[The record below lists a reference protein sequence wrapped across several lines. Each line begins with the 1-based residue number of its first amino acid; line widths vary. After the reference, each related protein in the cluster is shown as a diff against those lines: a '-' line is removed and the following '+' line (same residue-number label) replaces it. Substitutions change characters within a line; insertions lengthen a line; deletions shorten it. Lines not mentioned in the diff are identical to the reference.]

1 MCVLV
6 TVMCLGLVVL
16 EGLALPSTLHRSACS
31 QQCVVNCE
39 RTMGDPDVAG
49 NTFCCDC
56 KSICDKLCR
65 LQDGT
70 GSNSVH
76 SEPSSPANSSL
87 SPESA
92 VVSGLSGNKMKHLL
106 ASCRTCRPRTRRK
119 PRSPSLREAALIARS
134 VGLDL
139 GAPGDKMSSV
149 DDRIVS
155 NEMIADWFPQ
165 LTSMSRDLDVVSA
178 RVAWEPLLGSGPWYL
193 VTWGPEDGGLSG
205 NLLTNTSTISLSL
218 GSDTLYHV
226 QISVTSTGQTSQ
238 CLLVDTHSAL
248 APRLMS
254 PLSGAEGVAGA
265 GAAILVFLLAILLL
279 AGRNRSPAKDNDQPR
294 DANRFK
300 LYPPPVTIAR
310 LTPVATP
317 AAAPHHHL
325 GHTGSGCLAISYQI

>member
-1 MCVLV
+1 
-6 TVMCLGLVVL
+6 
-16 EGLALPSTLHRSACS
+16 
-31 QQCVVNCE
+31 
-39 RTMGDPDVAG
+39 
-49 NTFCCDC
+49 
-56 KSICDKLCR
+56 DKLCR

-139 GAPGDKMSSV
+139 GAPGDKISSV
-149 DDRIVS
+149 DDRIFS

-205 NLLTNTSTISLSL
+205 NLLTNTSDHLTVPRIRYSLPRT
-218 GSDTLYHV
+218 DICDQYWTDQPV
-226 QISVTSTGQTSQ
+226 STGRY
-238 CLLVDTHSAL
+238 AL
-248 APRLMS
+248 GPRPKADVPPLRGGGCGGGGGGS
-254 PLSGAEGVAGA
+254 YIGVPPGYLAASRAEPLSSQ
-265 GAAILVFLLAILLL
+265 
-279 AGRNRSPAKDNDQPR
+279 RQ
-294 DANRFK
+294 
-300 LYPPPVTIAR
+300 
-310 LTPVATP
+310 
-317 AAAPHHHL
+317 
-325 GHTGSGCLAISYQI
+325 